1 MKLGSFCQLQSSLA
15 FIAHFSLLTRPD
27 WVRKLVLLMTVMS
40 TYLAMMWR
48 TARSR
53 RDVTAALIGRL
64 LAIPSETCAMRQRDA
79 LMMASEASPARPSL
93 QTTARRFR
101 VVRRDG

>member
-1 MKLGSFCQLQSSLA
+1 MKLGSFCQLQSPLA

-27 WVRKLVLLMTVMS
+27 WFRKLVLLMTVMS

-53 RDVTAALIGRL
+53 RDVTRCSYRSTIRL
-64 LAIPSETCAMRQRDA
+64 DCISDWGLE
-79 LMMASEASPARPSL
+79 
-93 QTTARRFR
+93 R
-101 VVRRDG
+101 VCLRGSYCVRRSYCAHCG